1 MKENKHL
8 AVNLAANIVA
18 FVVQFGVNFLLT
30 PYIVECLGSAA
41 YGFVPI
47 ASNMIACVN
56 IVTVALNSMA
66 SRFLTLET
74 VRGDIDRARTYFSSI
89 FISNAILTLA
99 LAIPSILVVDHID
112 AIMDVPDDM
121 LADVRLTFAYA
132 LLGMEVNLLFN
143 VYGNVYYVTN
153 RMELSARRNIQGNI
167 LRAAVLVLLF
177 AVFKPHIWYVTATTL
192 IVTVFLCVTN
202 IRQTHRLT
210 PLMRIDPRGFSWD
223 AVRTLLAS
231 GVWNSVNQLSTVLLV
246 TLDVIMANALFGAVA
261 GGEYSIVKTVPNF
274 IQSFVGV
281 LSGVFVPQFMAH
293 YARRQWSSLL
303 TSIDYAVKVMAY
315 MLMIPVG
322 FLLSFGEDFFRLWVP
337 GEDAALLQGL
347 SVLTLLPLL
356 ITCSINPVYNVYT
369 VANRLKVPA
378 LVWLGFGIMNVALVV
393 VVARCT
399 GLGIWT
405 IPVVSLVLGVARNIT
420 FTPVYAARCLG
431 VPWHTFYASIAR
443 GVACAVVMYLVCS
456 LYRALPIPVDSWGTL
471 LLAGCVCS
479 LAAGAVNLFVVF
491 ERDERRRL
499 VCLLP
504 GNRSSHKEET
514 P

>member
-1 MKENKHL
+1 MKEGGRL

-18 FVVQFGVNFLLT
+18 FIVQFGVNFLLT
-30 PYIVECLGSAA
+30 PYIVDRLGSAA

-47 ASNMIACVN
+47 ANNLIACVN
-56 IVTVALNSMA
+56 ILAVALNSMA

-74 VRGDIDRARTYFSSI
+74 VRGDIDRAQTYFSSI
-89 FISNAILTLA
+89 FVSNAVLTLA
-99 LAIPSILVVDHID
+99 LAIPSVLVVRHVDVVMH
-112 AIMDVPDDM
+112 VPDGM

-153 RMELSARRNIQGNI
+153 RMELSAKRNIQGNV
-167 LRAAVLVLLF
+167 LRAVVLVLLF
-177 AVFKPHIWYVTATTL
+177 AVFKPYIWYVTATTFV
-192 IVTVFLCVTN
+192 VTVFLCVTN

-210 PLMRIDPRGFSWD
+210 PLMRIDLRRFSWK
-223 AVRTLLAS
+223 AVRTLLSS
-231 GVWNSVNQLSTVLLV
+231 GIWNAINQLSTVLLV

-293 YARRQWSSLL
+293 YARRQWSLL
-303 TSIDYAVKVMAY
+303 LESIGFAVKVMAY
-315 MLMIPVG
+315 MLMLPVG

-337 GEDAALLQGL
+337 GEDSSLLQGL

-369 VANRLKVPA
+369 ITNRLKIPA
-378 LVWLGFGIMNVALVV
+378 LVWLGFGVANVTLVV
-393 VVARCT
+393 VIARCT
-399 GLGIWT
+399 DLGIWT
-405 IPVVSLVLGVARNIT
+405 IPLVSLVLGVARNIT
-420 FTPVYAARCLG
+420 FTPVFAARCLG

-443 GVACAVVMYLVCS
+443 GVACAAVMCLVCAG
-456 LYRALPIPVDSWGTL
+456 YRALSIPVDSWGML
-471 LLAGCVCS
+471 LLAGCVCA
-479 LAAGAVNLFVVF
+479 LVACAVNVFVVF
-491 ERDERRRL
+491 NRDERRRL
-499 VCLLP
+499 LHLLS
-504 GNRSSHKEET
+504 GSKRHERNT
-514 P
+514 T